1 MGRLSWATGLL
12 GVGFALAL
20 LGATPP
26 PSWRAPLRHLK
37 AWWFNQQGQQAFRRG
52 DFRRALQ
59 AFQKA
64 HRVIGDDGVIRYNE
78 GTALL
83 KMRRFQE
90 AEQALTQALRQLP
103 ADRRQEQTA
112 AYYNLGN
119 LYFARQQWDKAAK
132 AYIAALQ
139 RTPNDL
145 DAKINLELV
154 LRHQQKSQRT
164 RQPQQR
170 PSPPPPLPPPSSL
183 ERNPLKRQLQKGLT
197 APWHG
202 ERDW

>member
-1 MGRLSWATGLL
+1 MRGRLVLL
-12 GVGFALAL
+12 GFWGIGCALAL

-52 DFRRALQ
+52 DFRQALQ

-64 HRVIGDDGVIRYNE
+64 QRIIGDDGIVRYNE

-83 KMRRFQE
+83 KLRRFQE
-90 AEQALTQALRQLP
+90 AEKALTESLRRLP
-103 ADRRQEQTA
+103 RDRRQEQAA

-119 LYFARQQWDKAAK
+119 LYFARQRWDKAEQ
-132 AYIAALQ
+132 AYIAALK
-139 RTPNDL
+139 RNPNDL

-154 LRHQQKSQRT
+154 LRHRQQNRQSSKS
-164 RQPQQR
+164 RQQ

-183 ERNPLKRQLQKGLT
+183 ERAPLKRQLQRGLT